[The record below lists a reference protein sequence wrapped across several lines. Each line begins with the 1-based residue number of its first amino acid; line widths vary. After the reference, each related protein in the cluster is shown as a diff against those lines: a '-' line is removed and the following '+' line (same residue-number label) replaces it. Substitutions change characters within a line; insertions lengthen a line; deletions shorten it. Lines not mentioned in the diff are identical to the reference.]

1 MLGITKELI
10 SAIHTGIAKRISA
23 KFIATSYSV
32 IALERPPVD

>member
-23 KFIATSYSV
+23 KFITTSYSV
-32 IALERPPVD
+32 NTFRKPPVD